1 MSGKVRLKPDGILDE
16 DPLTLQD
23 IVYRY
28 ICKNLDVIRCED
40 TDEYLVVDD
49 TENEDGKTYHL
60 RDGIVLPNDI
70 CDRLIDTY
78 QKHFYRQFDDKFI
91 SLFRDTNQTSLK
103 VVHLRNSH
111 LTNYGLKIL
120 MQHKLYSLSMW
131 YCENVT
137 VQSHVLLARY
147 GESLRSLEL
156 GIGSHMLQYAE
167 PNDKEPVDFQF
178 NCPHLRRL
186 ILNGVVLHYRLQF
199 AHLQDLT
206 HLDLTSC
213 VLANFSLQALATLPK
228 LHTLILFNV
237 WPIVNQ
243 LPAICCLKRLRTLD
257 ISISSS
263 GNGHGTYDLPDQ
275 SLEMLMDNL
284 RDLTHLDISGTN
296 LAGNGVATKESSH
309 KVNTDIPGLA
319 TRTQRPLQF
328 LGLYHT
334 AHWACKRHD
343 IPAIEIAGDANEQ
356 QILTAAR
363 YYYDRPV
370 LLTRVLNDLYHL
382 FRFENCK
389 DIHTA
394 LDVVLTAMDRHL
406 KFKHM
411 QISGSATLFYIV
423 KGRDRTKFGTPLRNH
438 IIRTLLNGMEMH
450 VNDDTMLRNG
460 YLTLTQFQM
469 PNDVLFEYE
478 RLITILLYGV
488 SKTEQ
493 EGFVQRIAIYL
504 LNTLACQVDGRQKLF
519 LGELGV
525 VSTMLSLI
533 KDRLT
538 RSVFDDVME
547 VAWSTM
553 WNVTDET
560 AINCKR
566 FLDGRGMEYFLR
578 CLNAFRERDE
588 LLRNMMGLL
597 GNVAEVKW
605 LRPKLM
611 TQKFIEV
618 FAELL
623 SSESDGIEVSYNAAG
638 VLAHIA
644 SDGAEAWT
652 IKEPSRDDVLVSM
665 VNAISR
671 WDIKSERNINYR
683 SFEPILGL
691 VRCYE
696 TPQCQHWAVWALANL
711 TQVYPDKYCRLVEQ
725 ENGIQILNELIEHS
739 SPYEE
744 IKVIARM
751 VIDQCFK
758 HSRSMLV
765 G

>member
-1 MSGKVRLKPDGILDE
+1 MSGKVRLKENGYLDE
-16 DPLTLQD
+16 DPMTLQD
-23 IVYRY
+23 IIYKY
-28 ICKNLDVIRCED
+28 ICENLDVISFED
-40 TDEYLVVDD
+40 DD
-49 TENEDGKTYHL
+49 MGGRMRHLNE
-60 RDGIVLPNDI
+60 GIVLPNDI
-70 CDRLIDTY
+70 CDRLLEAYQRFRRHLSDEVINLFQDTT
-78 QKHFYRQFDDKFI
+78 R
-91 SLFRDTNQTSLK
+91 TSLK
-103 VVHLRNSH
+103 IVHLRNSN
-111 LTNYGLKIL
+111 LSNEGLELL
-120 MQHKLYSLSMW
+120 MRHKLYSLTIW
-131 YCENVT
+131 YCKQINV
-137 VQSHVLLARY
+137 HAARLLTQH
-147 GESLRSLEL
+147 GEGLRSLEL
-156 GIGSHMLQYAE
+156 GINAHMLQKCE
-167 PNDKEPVDFQF
+167 PNEKESVDFQF

-186 ILNGVVLHYRLQF
+186 VLNGVVLHNGLKLNSLYE
-199 AHLQDLT
+199 LT

-213 VLANFSLQALATLPK
+213 MLATFSLEVLATLPL

-237 WPIVNQ
+237 WPIANQ
-243 LPAICCLKRLRTLD
+243 LQAICMLRRLRTLD
-257 ISISSS
+257 ISISNS

-275 SLEMLMDNL
+275 TLEMLMNNL
-284 RDLTHLDISGTN
+284 RELTHLDISGTN
-296 LAGNGVATKESSH
+296 LAGNGVATKESNF
-309 KVNTDIPGLA
+309 KLRTDIPGLES
-319 TRTQRPLQF
+319 RIQRPLQF

-334 AHWACKRHD
+334 AHSACKRHD
-343 IPAIEIAGDANEQ
+343 IPAMEIAGDANEY

-363 YYYDRPV
+363 YYYDRPM

-382 FRFENCK
+382 FRFEICK
-389 DIHTA
+389 DIHLA
-394 LDVVLTAMDRHL
+394 LDSVLTAMDRHL

-423 KGRDRTKFGTPLRNH
+423 KGSDRSKFGTPLRNH
-438 IIRTLLNGMEMH
+438 IIRTLLNGMETH
-450 VNDDTMLRNG
+450 ITDDTMLRNG

-478 RLITILLYGV
+478 RLIKVLLHGV

-504 LNTLACQVDGRQKLF
+504 LNTLACQVDGKQKLF

-566 FLDGRGMEYFLR
+566 FLEGRGMEFFLK
-578 CLNAFRERDE
+578 CLRTFPDREE

-611 TQKFIEV
+611 TQEFIEV
-618 FAELL
+618 FAKLL
-623 SSESDGIEVSYNAAG
+623 DSSSDGIEVSYNAAG

-644 SDGAEAWT
+644 SDGPGAWT
-652 IKEPSRDDVLVSM
+652 IESPTRDSVLIRM
-665 VNAISR
+665 VEAIKR

-711 TQVYPDKYCRLVEQ
+711 TQVYPEKYCQLVKQ
-725 ENGIQILNELIEHS
+725 EHGIEILTELIEHP

-744 IKVIARM
+744 IKLIARK
-751 VIDQCFK
+751 VIEKCT
-758 HSRSMLV
+758 HWSNLLL
-765 G
+765 GG